1 MTGISVVMITKNEE
15 RAVGGVVRDIQAA
28 CPGAEILIVDSSDDR
43 TPAIA
48 ASLGARVIRQYPP
61 RGYGRAMNLALRSAS
76 GEVVVTLDCDDTYP
90 VGMIGVFAQAVTG
103 DGYDLVDGCRLG
115 NRPEAMPLVNYIAN
129 AGFALFASVLFLR
142 RIRDLHS
149 GMRAYRKK
157 MIEKIACDPTKAA
170 LPVELLL
177 VPLRLGYKV
186 KTVNIDYRERIGSS
200 TMRPLESAW
209 WTLVRILHSRFAP
222 RERFLKVSGE
232 NLI

>member
-90 VGMIGVFAQAVTG
+90 VGMIGVFARAVIG
-103 DGYDLVDGCRLG
+103 DGYDLVDGCRLS

-200 TMRPLESAW
+200 TMRPVESAW
-209 WTLVRILHSRFAP
+209 WTLVRILRSRFAP

>member
-15 RAVGGVVRDIQAA
+15 RAVGRVVRDIQAA

-61 RGYGRAMNLALRSAS
+61 RGYGRAMNLALRAAS

-90 VGMIGVFAQAVTG
+90 VGMIGVFARAVIG
-103 DGYDLVDGCRLG
+103 DGYDLVDGCRLS

-200 TMRPLESAW
+200 TMRPVESAW
-209 WTLVRILHSRFAP
+209 WTLVRILRSRFAP